1 MSSLKIEFVAA
12 AAARLPVMRIMA
24 VFAHPDDEIG
34 CMGTLARHAARG
46 DEVMLV
52 WTTLGELASQFGDA
66 SHAEVTRVRREHGAW
81 VAGKIGAEHHFFD
94 MGDSRMTG
102 GRSEALQ
109 LARLYAQF
117 RPHAV
122 ITWSDDHPHPDH
134 RMTAKIAFDAV
145 TLARIP
151 KIVNEANVNE
161 ASAQTLPPP
170 SLSAWRESIRF
181 YQYYAPASPYPEVFV
196 DTAETIDVAAEI
208 MAFYQAFYKWEWTP
222 ENYRAIRAETGR
234 LAGAKY
240 AERFNLR
247 ASHLRARDY
256 LD

>member
-1 MSSLKIEFVAA
+1 
-12 AAARLPVMRIMA
+12 MRIMA

-34 CMGTLARHAARG
+34 CIGTLAKHAARG

-66 SHAEVTRVRREHGAW
+66 PHAEVTRIRQEHGAW
-81 VAGKIGAEHHFFD
+81 VANKIGAQYRFFD

-102 GRSEALQ
+102 GRAESLQ

-117 RPHAV
+117 KPNAV

-134 RMTAKIAFDAV
+134 RMTAKIAYDAI

-151 KIVNEANVNE
+151 KIVNEADP
-161 ASAQTLPPP
+161 ALPPP
-170 SLSAWRESIRF
+170 DLSGDPGMESGEDAERPGGGKLDPWRESIRF
-181 YQYYAPASPYPEVFV
+181 YQYYAPASPYPEVFIDV
-196 DTAETIDVAAEI
+196 EGTLDTAAEV
-208 MAFYQAFYKWEWTP
+208 MSFYHDFYKWAWKP
-222 ENYRAIRAETGR
+222 EQFREGRARTGQ
-234 LAGAKY
+234 LGGVKA

-247 ASHLRARDY
+247 VTHLKARDF

>member
-1 MSSLKIEFVAA
+1 
-12 AAARLPVMRIMA
+12 MRVMA

-34 CMGTLARHAARG
+34 CIGTLAAHAARG

-52 WTTLGELASQFGDA
+52 WTTLGELASQFGDK
-66 SHAEVTRVRREHGAW
+66 SHEEVTRVRREHGAW
-81 VAGKIGAEHHFFD
+81 VARRIGAQHHFFD

-102 GRSEALQ
+102 GRDEALQ
-109 LARLYAQF
+109 LARLYARF
-117 RPHAV
+117 RPNAV

-151 KIVNEANVNE
+151 KIINEQGDEVAM
-161 ASAQTLPPP
+161 PPAP
-170 SLSAWRESIRF
+170 DLSGDTAIESGEDVRRLDAWREPVRF

-196 DTAETIDVAAEI
+196 NTTDTLDVAAEV
-208 MAFYQAFYKWEWTP
+208 MAYYHAFYGWQWSAEQ
-222 ENYRAIRAETGR
+222 YRAARVDLGR
-234 LAGAKY
+234 LAGVGA

-247 ASHLRARDY
+247 AAHLRARDY

>member
-1 MSSLKIEFVAA
+1 
-12 AAARLPVMRIMA
+12 MA

-34 CMGTLARHAARG
+34 CIGTLAKHARRG

-66 SHAEVTRVRREHGAW
+66 AHEEVTRVRREHGAW
-81 VAGKIGAEHHFFD
+81 VAGKIGAQHHFFD

-102 GRSEALQ
+102 GRGEALQ

-117 RPHAV
+117 RPNAV

-134 RMTAKIAFDAV
+134 RMTAKIAFDAI

-151 KIVNEANVNE
+151 KILNEQDADH
-161 ASAQTLPPP
+161 LPPP
-170 SLSAWRESIRF
+170 NLSGGEGQRFGAWREPIRF
-181 YQYYAPASPYPEVFV
+181 YQYFAPASPYPEVFV
-196 DTAETIDVAAEI
+196 DTSDTMAVAEEV
-208 MAFYQAFYKWEWTP
+208 MAYYQAFYRWEWKP
-222 ENYRAIRAETGR
+222 ENYRALRAEVGR
-234 LAGAKY
+234 LGGVKY
-240 AERFNLR
+240 AERFNVR
-247 ASHLRARDY
+247 VSHLKARDY

>member
-1 MSSLKIEFVAA
+1 M
-12 AAARLPVMRIMA
+12 RLMA

-34 CMGTLARHAARG
+34 CAGTLARHAARG

-66 SHAEVTRVRREHGAW
+66 PHEEVRRVRREHGAW
-81 VAGKIGAEHHFFD
+81 VAQKLGAQHHFFD

-102 GRSEALQ
+102 GRAEALL
-109 LARLYAQF
+109 LARLYARF
-117 RPHAV
+117 RPNAV

-134 RMTAKIAFDAV
+134 RMTAKIAFDAI

-151 KIVNEANVNE
+151 KIINESGGGVAM
-161 ASAQTLPPP
+161 PPAP
-170 SLSAWRESIRF
+170 DLSGDAAPESGEDLGRLDAWRDPVRF

-196 DTAETIDVAAEI
+196 NVTDTLDVAVEVMAYYQTFYQWPWTAE
-208 MAFYQAFYKWEWTP
+208 Q
-222 ENYRAIRAETGR
+222 YRAGRAEVGR
-234 LAGAKY
+234 LAGVGA
-240 AERFNLR
+240 AERFTLR
-247 ASHLRARDY
+247 AAHLRARDY

>member
-1 MSSLKIEFVAA
+1 
-12 AAARLPVMRIMA
+12 MRIMA
-24 VFAHPDDEIG
+24 VLAHPDDEIG
-34 CMGTLARHAARG
+34 CIGTLAAHAARG

-66 SHAEVTRVRREHGAW
+66 SHEEVTRVRREHGAW
-81 VAGKIGAEHHFFD
+81 VAGRIGARHHFFD
-94 MGDSRMTG
+94 LGDSRLTG
-102 GRSEALQ
+102 SRAEALH

-151 KIVNEANVNE
+151 KIVNEAGGAAMPPAPDLSGDE
-161 ASAQTLPPP
+161 AVESGEDVTRLE
-170 SLSAWRESIRF
+170 AWREPVRL

-196 DTAETIDVAAEI
+196 DISETFGAAQDVAAYYRE
-208 MAFYQAFYKWEWTP
+208 FYKWAWTA
-222 ENYRAIRAETGR
+222 EQFREGRAQAGR
-234 LAGAKY
+234 LCGVKY

-247 ASHLRARDY
+247 ASHLRARPY

>member
-1 MSSLKIEFVAA
+1 
-12 AAARLPVMRIMA
+12 MA

-34 CMGTLARHAARG
+34 CIGTLAKHAARG

-66 SHAEVTRVRREHGAW
+66 SHDEVTRERREHGAW
-81 VAGKIGAEHHFFD
+81 VAGKIGAQYHFFD

-102 GRSEALQ
+102 SRAEALQ
-109 LARLYAQF
+109 LARLYARF
-117 RPHAV
+117 RPGAV

-134 RMTAKIAFDAV
+134 RMTAKIAFDAI

-151 KIVNEANVNE
+151 KIVNE
-161 ASAQTLPPP
+161 SGGGDPMPPAP
-170 SLSAWRESIRF
+170 DLSGDATVESGEDVARLDALRDPVRL
-181 YQYYAPASPYPEVFV
+181 YQYFAPASPYPEVFV
-196 DTAETIDVAAEI
+196 DVSDTIEQGAEVMT
-208 MAFYQAFYKWEWTP
+208 FYHDFYKWAWTK
-222 ENYRAIRAETGR
+222 EQYLEGRASTGR
-234 LAGAKY
+234 LSGAKY

-247 ASHLRARDY
+247 VSHAPARAY

>member
-1 MSSLKIEFVAA
+1 
-12 AAARLPVMRIMA
+12 MA

-34 CMGTLARHAARG
+34 CIGTLAKHAARG
-46 DEVMLV
+46 DEVLLV

-66 SHAEVTRVRREHGAW
+66 PHEEVTRIRQEHGAW
-81 VAGKIGAEHHFFD
+81 VANRIGARHHFFD

-109 LARLYAQF
+109 LARLYARF
-117 RPHAV
+117 RPNAV

-151 KIVNEANVNE
+151 KIINEEGGGAAMPPAPDLSGDE
-161 ASAQTLPPP
+161 AVESGEDVARLE
-170 SLSAWRESIRF
+170 AWREPVRL

-196 DTAETIDVAAEI
+196 DTTGTFEVAADVAA
-208 MAFYQAFYKWEWTP
+208 YYRDFYKWAWSAEQFR
-222 ENYRAIRAETGR
+222 EGRAGTGR
-234 LAGAKY
+234 LAGVKY

-247 ASHLRARDY
+247 ASHLRAREY

>member
-1 MSSLKIEFVAA
+1 M
-12 AAARLPVMRIMA
+12 RLMA

-34 CMGTLARHAARG
+34 CIGTLAKHAARG
-46 DEVMLV
+46 DEVLLV

-66 SHAEVTRVRREHGAW
+66 PHEEVTRIRQEHGAW
-81 VAGKIGAEHHFFD
+81 VAQRIGAGHHFFD

-102 GRSEALQ
+102 GRAEALQ
-109 LARLYAQF
+109 LARLYARF
-117 RPHAV
+117 RPNAV

-134 RMTAKIAFDAV
+134 RMTARVAFDAV

-151 KIVNEANVNE
+151 KIVNEEGGGALMPPAPDLSGDE
-161 ASAQTLPPP
+161 AVESGEDMTRLG
-170 SLSAWRESIRF
+170 AWREPVRL

-196 DTAETIDVAAEI
+196 DTSETFEVAADVAA
-208 MAFYQAFYKWEWTP
+208 YYRDFYKWAWSAEQFRET
-222 ENYRAIRAETGR
+222 RAQIGR
-234 LAGAKY
+234 LAGVKY

-247 ASHLRARDY
+247 ASHLRAREY